1 MQYALDCNITQR
13 KELPNKGGLFLNK
26 GGLLINKGGLLQN
39 KGGKIAITAILPTVQ
54 LHIGKLFL
62 IKHQGVPPYLVEST

>member
-13 KELPNKGGLFLNK
+13 KELPNK